1 MFSVMSVCSWGDPH
15 MTITQDAL
23 DLTVQ
28 PSPRHQIRDHLALQ
42 PGLTSPWTSDPQP
55 HPMVVTSGFQDYTTA
70 QTSSLE
76 DTPGPSPP
84 ILTSDGCLST
94 YSWQAGGTH
103 STGILSC
110 LSLQLQNTSKFKNFI
125 FIVLGLSIQI
135 TLTDAEKR
143 EIINSS
149 GEHF

>member
-1 MFSVMSVCSWGDPH
+1 
-15 MTITQDAL
+15 MTITLDAL

-42 PGLTSPWTSDPQP
+42 PGLTSPWTSDPQY
-55 HPMVVTSGFQDYTTA
+55 HPMVVTSGFQDYPTA

-76 DTPGPSPP
+76 DTPLPP
-84 ILTSDGCLST
+84 ILTSDNCLST

-110 LSLQLQNTSKFKNFI
+110 LSLAIAKHIK
-125 FIVLGLSIQI
+125 V
-135 TLTDAEKR
+135 
-143 EIINSS
+143 
-149 GEHF
+149 